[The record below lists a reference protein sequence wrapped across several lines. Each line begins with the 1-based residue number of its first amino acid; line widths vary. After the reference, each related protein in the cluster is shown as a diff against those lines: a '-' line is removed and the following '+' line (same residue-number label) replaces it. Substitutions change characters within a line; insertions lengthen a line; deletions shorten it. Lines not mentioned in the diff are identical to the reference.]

1 MIPAKVVSC
10 ILLYSRELAEVSFTD
25 FLVLFLILYA
35 IILHTA
41 IMPSFIHII
50 TEHNCMTTGRYQ
62 LPIILMGDFVQLKQ
76 TKNNAILAL
85 LCINNENNIDKLI
98 VGNIF

>member
-1 MIPAKVVSC
+1 M
-10 ILLYSRELAEVSFTD
+10 D

-35 IILHTA
+35 NILHTA
-41 IMPSFIHII
+41 IMPSFIHTI
-50 TEHNCMTTGRYQ
+50 TEHNYMKTGRYQ
-62 LPIILMGDFVQLKQ
+62 LPIIVIEDFVLLKQ

-85 LCINNENNIDKLI
+85 LWINNENNIEKLI

>member
-1 MIPAKVVSC
+1 MIPVKVVSC

-25 FLVLFLILYA
+25 FLVLFLILYV

-50 TEHNCMTTGRYQ
+50 IEHNCMNTGRYQ
-62 LPIILMGDFVQLKQ
+62 LPRILMGDFVQLKQ
-76 TKNNAILAL
+76 TKNNALLAL
-85 LCINNENNIDKLI
+85 LWINNENNIEKLI

>member
-1 MIPAKVVSC
+1 LILSKLVSC
-10 ILLYSRELAEVSFTD
+10 ILLYSRELAEVSCMD

-35 IILHTA
+35 NILHTA
-41 IMPSFIHII
+41 IMPSFIHTI
-50 TEHNCMTTGRYQ
+50 TEHNYMKTGRYQ
-62 LPIILMGDFVQLKQ
+62 LPIIVIEDFVLLKQ

-85 LCINNENNIDKLI
+85 LWINNENNIEKLI